1 MIISPFR
8 SSQSLAFD
16 RHLDNGRKSR
26 TKSFLAL
33 RRDGE
38 CDGEAVFRHIA
49 SLNRYIDEPNISH
62 EISHLT
68 LLTDSSTPRLKSQAI
83 SDFQRG
89 VK

>member
-33 RRDGE
+33 RR
-38 CDGEAVFRHIA
+38 DGEAVFRHIA